1 MSNVSNASSGAG
13 IGIGTIL
20 AVIMSWTTNH
30 SVGWAAVHG
39 LLGWLYVIARVC
51 GCADGGPG

>member
-1 MSNVSNASSGAG
+1 MSNESSASSGG
-13 IGIGTIL
+13 IGLGAVI

-30 SVGWAAVHG
+30 SVGWAILHG
-39 LLGWLYVIARVC
+39 LLGWIYVIARVA